1 MSMVTSAEARQI
13 CRVAGSLLFPS
24 LDFGAKVNGT
34 YPSEDF
40 ARVLTRSAFERE
52 FTNTSARHLQLARGD
67 TLDLDDRSPL
77 AKSLLYNLG
86 TMDTDAID
94 GQFDGVRDQY
104 IRQTRRAHRY
114 PKTAE
119 VALDLHEWLYYGSK
133 QTPMVS
139 RINPDRGTNLAYV
152 FVTLCIVSPSA
163 RFTLA
168 SEHVAW
174 TDTPSLI
181 EAIRRV
187 IETAARAVSITRIYC
202 DLGLYRVELVKALVD
217 LDVEFVMRAPK
228 TPGIKRIPAERDEDV
243 FVTDYELVR
252 KRSPTMRV
260 PVTLVVVPH
269 QSRDD
274 DSLCLIT
281 NRARSIDEAVPLAHA
296 YRRRWGIETSYRKI
310 GEFLPRTTS
319 PVFSVRLFYFLFA
332 VALYNLWIVACLL
345 LSEQRRVK
353 TRPAVSTA
361 TFRFFLGPVTY
372 G

>member
-1 MSMVTSAEARQI
+1 MVATAEARQV
-13 CRVAGSLLFPS
+13 CRAAGSLLYPS

-40 ARVLTRSAFERE
+40 GEVLTRSAFERK

-67 TLDLDDRSPL
+67 DLDLEDRSPL
-77 AKSLLYNLG
+77 AKSLLYNLE
-86 TMDTDAID
+86 TMDADAI
-94 GQFDGVRDQY
+94 GEQFDVVRNQF
-104 IRQTRRAHRY
+104 IAQTHRARRF
-114 PKTAE
+114 PNTAE

-152 FVTLCIVSPSA
+152 FVTLCVVSPSA

-168 SEHVAW
+168 SEHVDR

-181 EAIRRV
+181 EAIREV
-187 IETAARAVSITRIYC
+187 IETAQQAVSITRIYC
-202 DLGLYRVELVKALVD
+202 DRGLYRVELVDELVN
-217 LDVEFVMRAPK
+217 LGVEFVMRAPK
-228 TPGIKRIPAERDEDV
+228 TPGIKRVLAEHNEER

-281 NRARSIDEAVPLAHA
+281 NRARTVDEAVPLAQA
-296 YRRRWGIETSYRKI
+296 YRRRWGIETFYRKV
-310 GEFLPRTTS
+310 GEFLSRTTS
-319 PVFSVRLFYFLFA
+319 PVFAVRLFYFLFA
-332 VALYNLWIVACLL
+332 VALYNLWVVVCLL
-345 LSEQRRVK
+345 LSEQCRVK

>member
-1 MSMVTSAEARQI
+1 MVDTNEAQQV
-13 CRVAGSLLFPS
+13 CRAARSLLYPG
-24 LDFGAKVNGT
+24 LDFGTKANGT

-40 ARVLTRSAFERE
+40 AKVLTRSAFEQE
-52 FTNTSARHLQLARGD
+52 FTNTSARHVQLTRGEE
-67 TLDLDDRSPL
+67 LDLEDRSPL

-86 TMDTDAID
+86 RMDTDAID
-94 GQFDGVRDQY
+94 AQFDGVREHMLASA
-104 IRQTRRAHRY
+104 RTAHRL

-119 VALDLHEWLYYGSK
+119 ASLDLHEWLYYGSK
-133 QTPMVS
+133 QTPMVA
-139 RINPDRGTNLAYV
+139 RVNPDRGTDLAYV
-152 FVTLCIVSPSA
+152 FVTLCIVSPSV

-168 SEHVAW
+168 SKHVARI
-174 TDTPSLI
+174 DTASLI
-181 EAIRRV
+181 DVIRDV
-187 IETAARAVSITRIYC
+187 IETAREAVSITRIYC
-202 DLGLYRVELVKALVD
+202 DRGLYRVKLVKALAD
-217 LDVEFVMRAPK
+217 LGVEFVIRAPK
-228 TPGIKRIPAERDEDV
+228 TPGIKRVLAEHDEAT
-243 FVTDYELVR
+243 FVTAYELVR
-252 KRSPTMRV
+252 KRSATMRV

-281 NRARSIDEAVPLAHA
+281 NRQVKQDEAVPLAEA

-319 PVFSVRLFYFLFA
+319 PVFAVRLFYFLFA
-332 VALYNLWIVACLL
+332 VALYNLWIVVCLL
-345 LSEQRRVK
+345 LADQRRIP

>member
-1 MSMVTSAEARQI
+1 MVATAEARQV
-13 CRVAGSLLFPS
+13 CRVAGSMLYPS
-24 LDFGAKVNGT
+24 LDFGAKANGT

-40 ARVLTRSAFERE
+40 VRVLTRSAFERE
-52 FTNTSARHLQLARGD
+52 FTNTSARHLQLVRGAD
-67 TLDLDDRSPL
+67 LDLEDRSPL

-86 TMDTDAID
+86 RMKPDAID
-94 GQFDGVRDQY
+94 GQFDGVREEFFT
-104 IRQTRRAHRY
+104 QTRKARRF
-114 PKTAE
+114 PTSAE
-119 VALDLHEWLYYGSK
+119 VALDLHEWLYYGSN

-168 SEHVAW
+168 SEHVAR

-181 EAIRRV
+181 GATREV
-187 IETAARAVSITRIYC
+187 IETAREAVSITRIYC
-202 DLGLYRVELVKALVD
+202 DRGLYRVELVDELVD
-217 LDVEFVMRAPK
+217 LGVELVMRAPK
-228 TPGIKRIPAERDEDV
+228 TPGIKRVLGEHDEER

-281 NRARSIDEAVPLAHA
+281 NRARTVDEAVPLANA

-319 PVFSVRLFYFLFA
+319 PVFAVRLFYFLFA
-332 VALYNLWIVACLL
+332 VALYNLWIVVCLL

>member
-1 MSMVTSAEARQI
+1 MSMVATTEARQV
-13 CRVAGSLLFPS
+13 CRAAGTLLYPF
-24 LDFGAKVNGT
+24 LEFGTKANGT
-34 YPSEDF
+34 YPSADF
-40 ARVLTRSAFERE
+40 ARVLTRSGFERE
-52 FTNTSARHLQLARGD
+52 FTNTSARHLQLARGIES
-67 TLDLDDRSPL
+67 DLEARSPL

-86 TMDTDAID
+86 GLDADAI
-94 GQFDGVRDQY
+94 GTQFDGVRDRF
-104 IRQTRRAHRY
+104 IAQTRTARRF
-114 PKTAE
+114 PTTAE

-133 QTPMVS
+133 QTPMVAQ
-139 RINPDRGTNLAYV
+139 INPDRGTNLAYV
-152 FVTLCIVSPSA
+152 FVTLCIVSPAA

-168 SEHVAW
+168 SEHVAR
-174 TDTPSLI
+174 TDTASLI
-181 EAIRRV
+181 EAIRAV
-187 IETAARAVSITRIYC
+187 IETARQAVSITRIYC
-202 DLGLYRVELVKALVD
+202 DRGLYRVELVNALVD

-228 TPGIKRIPAERDEDV
+228 TPGIKRTLAEHDAER

-252 KRSPTMRV
+252 KTSPTRRV

-269 QSRDD
+269 HSRED

-281 NRARSIDEAVPLAHA
+281 NRARTTDEAVALARA

-319 PVFSVRLFYFLFA
+319 PVFAVRLFYFLFA
-332 VALYNLWIVACLL
+332 VALYNLWIVVCLL

>member
-1 MSMVTSAEARQI
+1 MVATTEARQV
-13 CRVAGSLLFPS
+13 CRAAGSMLYPS
-24 LDFGAKVNGT
+24 LDFGAKPNGT

-52 FTNTSARHLQLARGD
+52 FTNTSARHLQLARGEA
-67 TLDLDDRSPL
+67 LDLEDRSPL

-86 TMDTDAID
+86 GMDADAID
-94 GQFDGVRDQY
+94 AQFDGVREQF
-104 IRQTRRAHRY
+104 ITQTRKARRFPPA
-114 PKTAE
+114 AE

-139 RINPDRGTNLAYV
+139 RINPDRGTDLAYV
-152 FVTLCIVSPSA
+152 FVTLCIVSPA
-163 RFTLA
+163 TRFTLG
-168 SEHVAW
+168 SEHVAR

-181 EAIRRV
+181 KAIREV
-187 IETAARAVSITRIYC
+187 IETARQAVSITRIYC
-202 DLGLYRVELVKALVD
+202 DRGLYRVELVDELVD
-217 LDVEFVMRAPK
+217 LGVEFVMRAPK
-228 TPGIKRIPAERDEDV
+228 TPGIKRVLAEHDEER
-243 FVTDYELVR
+243 FVSDYELVR

-269 QSRDD
+269 HSRDD

-281 NRARSIDEAVPLAHA
+281 NRPRTVDEAVPLAQA

-319 PVFSVRLFYFLFA
+319 PVFAVRLFYFLFA
-332 VALYNLWIVACLL
+332 VALYNLWIVVCLL
-345 LSEQRRVK
+345 LSDQRRVK

>member
-1 MSMVTSAEARQI
+1 MVITTEARQV
-13 CRVAGSLLFPS
+13 CRAVGSLLYPT
-24 LDFGAKVNGT
+24 LDFGTKPNGT

-40 ARVLTRSAFERE
+40 SRVLTRSAFHRE
-52 FTNTSARHLQLARGD
+52 FTNTSARHLQLARGEE
-67 TLDLDDRSPL
+67 LDLEERSPL
-77 AKSLLYNLG
+77 SKSLLYHLG
-86 TMDTDAID
+86 EMDADAIND
-94 GQFDGVRDQY
+94 QFDG
-104 IRQTRRAHRY
+104 IRGQFLAQARKARRF
-114 PKTAE
+114 PPTAE

-152 FVTLCIVSPSA
+152 FVTLCIVSPSV

-168 SEHVAW
+168 SEHVAR
-174 TDTPSLI
+174 TDTQSLI
-181 EAIRRV
+181 KAIRKV
-187 IETAARAVSITRIYC
+187 IETARQAVSITRIYC
-202 DLGLYRVELVKALVD
+202 DRGLYRVELVDELIN

-228 TPGIKRIPAERDEDV
+228 TPGIKRVLGDHDESV

-252 KRSPTMRV
+252 KQSPTMRV

-281 NRARSIDEAVPLAHA
+281 NHVRAVDEAVPLAQA

-319 PVFSVRLFYFLFA
+319 PVFAVRLFYFLFA
-332 VALYNLWIVACLL
+332 VALYNLWIVVCLL
-345 LSEQRRVK
+345 LSEQRRES

>member
-1 MSMVTSAEARQI
+1 MSMVAPAEARQV
-13 CRVAGSLLFPS
+13 CRAAGSLLYPP
-24 LDFGAKVNGT
+24 LDFGTKVNGT

-40 ARVLTRSAFERE
+40 ARVLTRSAFEQE
-52 FTNTSARHLQLARGD
+52 FTNTSARHLQLARGE

-86 TMDTDAID
+86 TMDVDAIA
-94 GQFDGVRDQY
+94 GQFDGVHDQF
-104 IRQTRRAHRY
+104 IAQARKARRF
-114 PKTAE
+114 PTTAE

-133 QTPMVS
+133 QTPMVA

-163 RFTLA
+163 RVTLA
-168 SEHVAW
+168 AKHVPR

-181 EAIRRV
+181 EAIRDV
-187 IETAARAVSITRIYC
+187 IETAREIVSITRLYC
-202 DLGLYRVELVKALVD
+202 DRGLYRVELVNALVD

-228 TPGIKRIPAERDEDV
+228 TPGIKRVLSEHDAER
-243 FVTDYELVR
+243 FVTNYELVR
-252 KRSPTMRV
+252 KASPTMRV

-269 QSRDD
+269 HSRDD

-281 NRARSIDEAVPLAHA
+281 NRTRMIDEAVALAQA

-319 PVFSVRLFYFLFA
+319 PVFAVRLFYFLFA
-332 VALYNLWIVACLL
+332 VAVYNLWIIVCLL
-345 LSEQRRVK
+345 LSEQRRVR

>member
-1 MSMVTSAEARQI
+1 MVATDEARQV
-13 CRVAGSLLFPS
+13 CRAAGSLLYPS
-24 LDFGAKVNGT
+24 LNFGAKPNGT

-40 ARVLTRSAFERE
+40 ARVLTRSAFEQE

-67 TLDLDDRSPL
+67 ALDLEDRSPL

-86 TMDTDAID
+86 TMEADAID
-94 GQFDGVRDQY
+94 AQFDGVRDQL
-104 IRQTRRAHRY
+104 IDQTKKARQFPT
-114 PKTAE
+114 TAE
-119 VALDLHEWLYYGSK
+119 AALDLHEWLYYGSD

-139 RINPDRGTNLAYV
+139 RINPERGTNLAYV
-152 FVTLCIVSPSA
+152 FVTLCIVSPA
-163 RFTLA
+163 TRFTLA
-168 SEHVAW
+168 SEYVAQ
-174 TDTPSLI
+174 TDTPSLVGV
-181 EAIRRV
+181 IRDV
-187 IETAARAVSITRIYC
+187 IETARQAVSITRIYC
-202 DLGLYRVELVKALVD
+202 DRGLYRVELVDALND

-228 TPGIKRIPAERDEDV
+228 TRGIKRVLSEHDEET

-252 KRSPTMRV
+252 KRLPPMRV

-281 NRARSIDEAVPLAHA
+281 NRPRTVDEAVPLAQA

-319 PVFSVRLFYFLFA
+319 PVFAVRLFYFLFA
-332 VALYNLWIVACLL
+332 VTLYNLWIVVCLL